1 MHPLPVCYALLALPL
16 LAASSDPIIPA
27 DLIFEERNGVLAVE
41 AEHFIKQEKHEV
53 RAWYIISTASAP
65 DIKPDGDPSHANTA
79 SGGAYL
85 ECLPDTRR
93 THDDKLTAG
102 ENFSNTPGGM
112 AVLSYKVHIN
122 TPGKYYVW
130 VRTHSTGTEDNGIHV
145 GLDGTWPE
153 SGARMQWTTKN
164 TWHWDSK
171 QRTEKQH
178 GGVEGLIWLQ
188 IDQPGEHT
196 IQFSMRED
204 GFEFDKFLLTT
215 TAPPASRPDGTGPPP
230 RVKDGKLPDAFP
242 VAEKALASKYP
253 AHWGQPPAIQTTDI
267 VPLPGGYGQG
277 SSSLRGW
284 IQQNLDKDAA
294 NRKGAATPKYPAHWG
309 NPPRIQTR
317 DYVKLPGGYGHG
329 SSTLKKWIQENLDKD
344 AGKKDGAQ
352 RERENP
358 AEDLVARKL
367 DPMRLGMSASQFL
380 EGSKGYYLDQG
391 KWLAVNPAKDKSGTA
406 SAGFNLPTGKY
417 DLILRAV
424 GESDGQSTYTVQIND
439 GQIGAFICPLSE
451 ETYEEGEKFSKRW
464 PNIDIARGDVLK
476 VTSNVASTVGKEF
489 SRARWA
495 GLSFAAADAPTE
507 KALAE
512 HVSEIVKKIGIP
524 YANKSPGLQQPRGKD
539 GNGKITISGE
549 LKQWHKVTLTLDGPF
564 AHEQD
569 NRPNPFTDYALSVTF
584 THESGSPSYTVPGYF
599 AADGNAAE
607 SSAQSGT
614 KWRTHLSPDKP
625 GQWTY
630 RVSFLT
636 APNIISGETDAVGRI
651 QPLHKKTGS
660 FTIDPTDKSG
670 RDFRAQ
676 GRLIYVGK
684 HHLRFAGSKEYFLK
698 AGADA
703 PETLLGYAD
712 FDGTSANKAAKVP
725 LKHYKPHLAD
735 WKAGDP
741 SWQDGKGKGLIGALN
756 YLSSTGANAFSF
768 LPYNAGGDGDNVW
781 PFTSRDDPL
790 HYDCS
795 KL

>member
-1 MHPLPVCYALLALPL
+1 M
-16 LAASSDPIIPA
+16 
-27 DLIFEERNGVLAVE
+27 
-41 AEHFIKQEKHEV
+41 
-53 RAWYIISTASAP
+53 
-65 DIKPDGDPSHANTA
+65 
-79 SGGAYL
+79 
-85 ECLPDTRR
+85 
-93 THDDKLTAG
+93 
-102 ENFSNTPGGM
+102 
-112 AVLSYKVHIN
+112 
-122 TPGKYYVW
+122 
-130 VRTHSTGTEDNGIHV
+130 
-145 GLDGTWPE
+145 
-153 SGARMQWTTKN
+153 
-164 TWHWDSK
+164 
-171 QRTEKQH
+171 
-178 GGVEGLIWLQ
+178 
-188 IDQPGEHT
+188 
-196 IQFSMRED
+196 
-204 GFEFDKFLLTT
+204 
-215 TAPPASRPDGTGPPP
+215 
-230 RVKDGKLPDAFP
+230 
-242 VAEKALASKYP
+242 
-253 AHWGQPPAIQTTDI
+253 
-267 VPLPGGYGQG
+267 
-277 SSSLRGW
+277 RGW

-790 HYDCS
+790 HYGPSSSTTPPPRASSHTS
-795 KL
+795 KCRRPKTTTTSPPPSTAATSARNAASTAANSSPASATSSPSTGTSVRKTRSPPNNKWTWPASSPPPTPTTTTSSSTPSPTNRTRSIAPSSARTPPSPVPPSRTPTSAIVTRRS